1 MSDSAVSTELKSI
14 AFFDF
19 DGTLTFKDAFQ
30 KFLQFSVSKRKYI
43 TGMMILA
50 PVIMAYKLKLLPN
63 YRAKEIVFSW
73 FFSGMEIEKFKQ
85 LCHNFNEQ
93 VIPEMLRPEAMKKLE
108 WHKSNGHEVL
118 VVSANFDLILDAW
131 CRKNEIGL
139 ICTCLAVKDGKV
151 TGSFSSRNCYG
162 AEKVTRI
169 KEQFNLQDFREVY
182 AYGDSS
188 GDRPMLSLANN
199 PFFRTFN

>member
-1 MSDSAVSTELKSI
+1 MSESAVSTELKSV

-30 KFLQFSVSKRKYI
+30 KFLQFSVSKSKYL
-43 TGMMILA
+43 TGMIILA
-50 PVIMAYKLKLLPN
+50 PVIIAYKLKFIPN
-63 YRAKEIVFSW
+63 YKAKQIVFSW
-73 FFSGMEIEKFKQ
+73 FFSGMEIENFQK
-85 LCHNFNEQ
+85 LCQSFNEQ
-93 VIPEMLRPEAMKKLE
+93 VIPGMLRPEAMKKLE
-108 WHKSNGHEVL
+108 WHKANGHEVL

-131 CRKNEIGL
+131 CRKNKIGL

-151 TGSFSSRNCYG
+151 TGNFSSRNCYG
-162 AEKVTRI
+162 AEKVVRI
-169 KEQFNLQDFREVY
+169 QELFNLQEFKDIY

-199 PFFRTFN
+199 PFFRTFY